1 MLTVYISWMMPC
13 KAMQY
18 RELGLYIYTAEI
30 KHSPSKKVLDQSVNA
45 EYADAYRSPGHCS
58 GCRTSC
64 LPCDPVCRVVRLFAG
79 DHSKPGGQSMH
90 KILYKESLG
99 PDISLYRFDAPDV
112 AAYREPGQFV
122 LIRVCEEGERIPIT
136 IADVNKDE
144 GTVTLIIQSVGK
156 TTLQLAQM
164 DVGDS
169 IPDIAGPLGTP
180 THIEKVG
187 HVLCV
192 GGGIGTAPLYPVA
205 KAMKDIGNRVT
216 SILGARSENLLILE
230 DRMSEVSDR
239 IIITTDDGSKGE
251 KGLVTDAIRELVE
264 GGEKFDQ
271 CITMGPPIMMKFVCL
286 LTKKLGIPTI
296 VSLNPIM
303 VDGTGMCGGCRVTV
317 GGKIKFA
324 CVDGPEFDGHEVDF
338 DEMMARLGT
347 YRKNEKIALD
357 RFKKH
362 TGCKLEAS
370 LKEGNR

>member
-1 MLTVYISWMMPC
+1 
-13 KAMQY
+13 
-18 RELGLYIYTAEI
+18 
-30 KHSPSKKVLDQSVNA
+30 
-45 EYADAYRSPGHCS
+45 
-58 GCRTSC
+58 
-64 LPCDPVCRVVRLFAG
+64 
-79 DHSKPGGQSMH
+79 MH
-90 KILYKESLG
+90 KILYKETLG
-99 PDISLYRFDAPDV
+99 PDVTLYRFDAPDV

-122 LIRVCEEGERIPIT
+122 LIRVSEEGERVPIT
-136 IADVNKDE
+136 IADVDKDK

-156 TTLQLAQM
+156 TTLQLASM
-164 DVGDS
+164 EVGDS

-230 DRMSEVSDR
+230 QRMRDVSDTTV
-239 IIITTDDGSKGE
+239 ITTDDGSKGK
-251 KGLVTDAIRELVE
+251 KGLVTDAIKELVNS
-264 GGEKFDQ
+264 GEKFDQ
-271 CITMGPPIMMKFVCL
+271 CIAMGPPIMMKFVCL
-286 LTKKLGIPTI
+286 LTKELGIPTI

-347 YRKNEKIALD
+347 YKEHEKEALD
-357 RFKKH
+357 RFSEH
-362 TGCKLEAS
+362 TGCRLEAS
-370 LKEGNR
+370 LNGGK